1 MTRCPVCAPAITI
14 GQASTITKTIHVL
27 RLHLRRDGSAAGPE
41 PVRNRPL
48 RRAVRALALP
58 VVPLAM
64 GSCSWFSLPSYDGM
78 ETVPGLDARVEIV
91 RDAHAIP
98 HIYAHSPQDG
108 AFAMGYV
115 HAQDRLWQLEMQRRL
130 GQARLAEIVGET
142 GVETDRFLRT
152 LGLYRVAERNFERL
166 APDVK
171 AVYEAYAAGVNAWL
185 ETRSGLLPLEF
196 QLFRHE
202 PEPWRP
208 ADSLVWLKIMAWDLG
223 DNYRDELLRARL
235 ADRISRAGLQDL
247 WAQHPD
253 DPPPGPHAGAPAFQP
268 AGIDFAALEKAAP
281 AQRPS
286 GLGSNAWVIT
296 GEYTESGR
304 PLLANDPHLGLEIP
318 SVWYLA
324 HISTPEFEIVGATL
338 PGLPLPLLGRN
349 RNLAWGFTN
358 TGSDV
363 QDLFIERIDPE
374 DPARYLAPE
383 GSLPFTVRTEIIE
396 VSGGDPLELTIRE
409 TRHGPVISDLLDED
423 DEFLEDGHLLALSW
437 TALDED
443 DLSAQAVVR
452 ATTAADK
459 EGFVE
464 ALRDLAVPQQNIVF
478 ADREGNIGYVAP
490 GRVPI
495 RASGQGHMP
504 VPGWTGAH
512 DWVDRVP
519 YEALPRASNT
529 ASGRIVTANNRMVP
543 PDYPHYLTDDW
554 AAPYRAQRIEA
565 LLDSR
570 PRHDVASF
578 TAIQQDVVSLAAAR
592 LTPVLLRLAEPSN
605 ETIRQALAMLGR
617 WDHGMQRDRAE
628 PLIYMAWLREL
639 MRVLLADELG
649 PVFEDYWGIRIE
661 VIHRALGER
670 TQWCDDV
677 TTGEPETCTDAV
689 SRALEIALDYL
700 ASNYGS
706 EMGDWRW
713 GEAHAVEMNSPI
725 LGEIPVIGSWF
736 EVTRF
741 TGGERE
747 TVNAAGFDVADPDR
761 PFAQSHGAGY
771 RAVYDL
777 GNPERSVFV
786 ISTGQSG
793 NPLSP
798 YYEDYA
804 TPWRDGRYLPML
816 TDRATVE
823 ENALGTLVLTPG

>member
-1 MTRCPVCAPAITI
+1 MCARLCPDGTVAGLGP
-14 GQASTITKTIHVL
+14 L
-27 RLHLRRDGSAAGPE
+27 RIRA
-41 PVRNRPL
+41 L
-48 RRAVRALALP
+48 RRALHALALP
-58 VVPLAM
+58 LVPMAI
-64 GSCSWFSLPSYDGM
+64 GSCSWFSLPAYEGA
-78 ETVPGLDARVEIV
+78 ETVPGLDAPVEIV

-98 HIYAHSPQDG
+98 HIYARSPQDG

-115 HAQDRLWQLEMQRRL
+115 HAQDRLWQLEMQRRT
-130 GQARLAEIVGET
+130 GQARLAEVVGET
-142 GVETDRFLRT
+142 AVEIDRFLRT
-152 LGLYRVAERNFERL
+152 LGLYRVAERNLERL
-166 APDVK
+166 APDVR

-196 QLFRHE
+196 QLLGHE

-208 ADSLVWLKIMAWDLG
+208 ADSLVWLKIMAWDLS
-223 DNYRDELLRARL
+223 DNYRDELMRARL
-235 ADRISRAGLQDL
+235 ADRLDRAQLQDL

-253 DPPPGPHAGAPAFQP
+253 DPPPGPHTGAPAFQP
-268 AGIDFAALEKAAP
+268 AGIDFAALAKAAP
-281 AQRPS
+281 TQPAS
-286 GLGSNAWVIT
+286 GLGSNAWVIA
-296 GEYTESGR
+296 GERTESGM

-324 HISTPEFEIVGATL
+324 HISVPEFEIVGATL
-338 PGLPLPLLGRN
+338 PGVPVPILGRN

-358 TGSDV
+358 AGSDV

-383 GSLPFTVRTEIIE
+383 GSLPFTVRTETIE
-396 VSGGDPLELTIRE
+396 VRGGDPVELTIRE

-423 DEFLEDGHLLALSW
+423 GEFLEAGHVLAFSW

-452 ATTAADK
+452 ATTAADG

-478 ADREGNIGYVAP
+478 ADRDGNIGYVVP

-519 YEALPRASNT
+519 YEALPRTSNP
-529 ASGRIVTANNRMVP
+529 ASGRIVTANNRMVS

-554 AAPYRAQRIEA
+554 TAPYRAQRIEA
-565 LLDSR
+565 LLDAR
-570 PRHDVASF
+570 PRHDVESF
-578 TAIQQDVVSLAAAR
+578 AAIQQDLVSLAAAR
-592 LTPVLLRLAEPSN
+592 LTPVLLGLAEPSN
-605 ETIRQALAMLGR
+605 EMVREALAMLGR

-639 MRVLLADELG
+639 MRVLFADELG
-649 PVFEDYWGIRIE
+649 PVFEDYWRIRLE

-677 TTGEPETCTDAV
+677 TTGGAESCADAV
-689 SRALEIALDYL
+689 SRALEISLESL
-700 ASNYGS
+700 AADYGS
-706 EMGDWRW
+706 EPGAWRW
-713 GEAHAVEMNSPI
+713 GEAHAVRMNSPI
-725 LGEIPVIGSWF
+725 LGGIPLIGSWF
-736 EVTRF
+736 EVTRP

-747 TVNAAGFDVADPDR
+747 TVNAAGFEVADPDR

-777 GNPERSVFV
+777 ANPERSVF
-786 ISTGQSG
+786 IINTGQSG

-804 TPWRDGRYLPML
+804 TPWSDGRYLPML

-823 ENALGTLVLTPG
+823 ENALATLVLTPG

>member
-1 MTRCPVCAPAITI
+1 M
-14 GQASTITKTIHVL
+14 
-27 RLHLRRDGSAAGPE
+27 
-41 PVRNRPL
+41 
-48 RRAVRALALP
+48 
-58 VVPLAM
+58 VPLAI
-64 GSCSWFSLPSYDGM
+64 GSCSWLSLPSYDGA
-78 ETVPGLDARVEIV
+78 ETVPGLGAPVEIV

-98 HIYAHSPQDG
+98 HIYAQSAKDG

-115 HAQDRLWQLEMQRRL
+115 HAQDRLWQLELQRRT
-130 GQARLAEIVGET
+130 GQARLSEIVGES
-142 GVETDRFLRT
+142 GIETDRFLRT

-196 QLFRHE
+196 QLLGHE

-208 ADSLVWLKIMAWDLG
+208 ADSLVWLKLMAWDLG
-223 DNYRDELLRARL
+223 DNFRDELLRARL
-235 ADRISRAGLQDL
+235 ADRIDREQLQDL

-253 DPPPGPHAGAPAFQP
+253 DPRPGPHAGVPAFQP

-281 AQRPS
+281 AQRAS
-286 GLGSNAWVIT
+286 GLGSNAWVIS
-296 GEYTESGR
+296 GEHTESGR
-304 PLLANDPHLGLEIP
+304 PLLANDPHLRLEIP

-324 HISTPEFEIVGATL
+324 HISTPEFGIVGATL
-338 PGLPLPLLGRN
+338 PGLPLPILGRN

-383 GSLPFTVRTEIIE
+383 GSLPFTVRTEIIG
-396 VSGGDPLELTIRE
+396 VSGGEPVELTIRE

-423 DEFLEDGHLLALSW
+423 DEFLEAGHVLALSW

-452 ATTAADK
+452 ATTAADG
-459 EGFVE
+459 ESFIE

-478 ADREGNIGYVAP
+478 ADRDGNIGYVAP

-512 DWVDRVP
+512 DWVDRIP
-519 YEALPRASNT
+519 YEALPRASNP

-565 LLDSR
+565 LLDAR
-570 PRHDVASF
+570 PTHDLASL
-578 TAIQQDVVSLAAAR
+578 TAIQQDLVSLAAAR
-592 LTPVLLRLAEPSN
+592 LTPVLLALAEPSN
-605 ETIRQALAMLGR
+605 ETIRQALEMLDR

-649 PVFEDYWGIRIE
+649 PVFEDYRRIRTE
-661 VIHRALGER
+661 VIHRALSER

-677 TTGEPETCTDAV
+677 TTAEAESCADAV
-689 SRALEIALDYL
+689 SRALEVSLEYL

-706 EMGDWRW
+706 EMGEWRW
-713 GEAHAVEMNSPI
+713 GEAHAVRMNSLI
-725 LGEIPVIGSWF
+725 LGEIPVVGSWF
-736 EVTRF
+736 EVTRT
-741 TGGERE
+741 TGGEPA
-747 TVNAAGFDVADPDR
+747 TVKAGGFDVTDPDR
-761 PFAQSHGAGY
+761 PFGQDHGAGY

-777 GNPERSVFV
+777 GNPEGSVFV

-798 YYEDYA
+798 YYRDYA
-804 TPWRDGRYLPML
+804 TPWRDGRYLPMRI
-816 TDRATVE
+816 DRGAVE
-823 ENALGTLVLTPG
+823 EDALATLVLTPG

>member
-1 MTRCPVCAPAITI
+1 MRCRLRPDVTAA
-14 GQASTITKTIHVL
+14 ASGL
-27 RLHLRRDGSAAGPE
+27 GRPWPLH
-41 PVRNRPL
+41 
-48 RRAVRALALP
+48 RAFRALALP
-58 VVPLAM
+58 ALPLAI
-64 GSCSWFSLPSYDGM
+64 GSCSWFTLPSYGGE
-78 ETVPGLDARVEIV
+78 ETVPGLDMPVEIL

-98 HIYAHSPQDG
+98 HIYAPSLRDG

-130 GQARLAEIVGET
+130 GQARLAEVVGEA
-142 GVETDRFLRT
+142 GIGTDRLLRT

-166 APDVK
+166 DPDVK

-196 QLFRHE
+196 QLLGHE

-208 ADSLVWLKIMAWDLG
+208 ADSLVWLKLMAWDLG
-223 DNYRDELLRARL
+223 DNFRDELLRARL
-235 ADRISRAGLQDL
+235 ADRIDRAQLQDL

-253 DPPPGPHAGAPAFQP
+253 DPQPGPHAAASALHS
-268 AGIDFAALEKAAP
+268 AGIDLAALDEAAR
-281 AQRPS
+281 AQRAS
-286 GLGSNAWVIT
+286 GFGSNAWVIT
-296 GEYTESGR
+296 GDHTDSGG

-318 SVWYLA
+318 SLWYLA

-338 PGLPLPLLGRN
+338 PGLPLPVLGRN

-396 VSGGDPLELTIRE
+396 VSGGDPVELAVRG
-409 TRHGPVISDLLDED
+409 TRHGPVISDVLAEGR
-423 DEFLEDGHLLALSW
+423 EFLEAGHVLALSW

-443 DLSAQAVVR
+443 DLSAQALVR
-452 ATTAADK
+452 ATTAADRQ
-459 EGFVE
+459 GFVE
-464 ALRDLAVPQQNIVF
+464 AFRDLAVPQQNIVF
-478 ADREGNIGYVAP
+478 ADRDGNIGYVAP
-490 GRVPI
+490 GRIPI
-495 RASGQGHMP
+495 RASGQGHLP

-512 DWVDRVP
+512 DWVDHIA
-519 YEALPRASNT
+519 YEALPRASNP

-565 LLDSR
+565 LLDAR

-578 TAIQQDVVSLAAAR
+578 TAIQQDLVSLAAAR
-592 LTPVLLRLAEPSN
+592 LTPVLLGLAEPSN
-605 ETIRQALAMLGR
+605 DRTRQALAMLGG
-617 WDHGMQRDRAE
+617 WDHGMQRERGE

-639 MRVLLADELG
+639 MRVLFSDELG
-649 PVFEDYWGIRIE
+649 PVFEDYWSIRTE

-677 TTGEPETCTDAV
+677 TTGEAETCAGAV
-689 SRALEIALDYL
+689 SRALEVSLEYL
-700 ASNYGS
+700 ASSYGS
-706 EMGDWRW
+706 DMGEWRW
-713 GEAHAVEMNSPI
+713 GEAHAVRMDSPI

-736 EVTRF
+736 EVNMP
-741 TGGERE
+741 TGGEPA
-747 TVNAAGFDVADPDR
+747 TVKAGGFDVADPDR
-761 PFAQSHGAGY
+761 PFGQDHGAGY

-804 TPWRDGRYLPML
+804 TRWRDGGYLPML

-823 ENALGTLVLTPG
+823 EDALATLVLTPE

>member
-1 MTRCPVCAPAITI
+1 MTRLPVCAPATTI
-14 GQASTITKTIHVL
+14 GRASTIATTISVTS
-27 RLHLRRDGSAAGPE
+27 RRVRRDVTAAGPG
-41 PVRNRPL
+41 PGRLRLL
-48 RRAVRALALP
+48 RRGFRALAFP
-58 VVPLAM
+58 AVPLAV
-64 GSCSWFSLPSYDGM
+64 GSCSWFSLPSYEGT
-78 ETVPGLDARVEIV
+78 ETVPGLGAPVEIV

-98 HIYAHSPQDG
+98 HIYARSPEDG

-115 HAQDRLWQLEMQRRL
+115 HAQDRLWQLEMQRRT
-130 GQARLAEIVGET
+130 GQARLSEVVGEAA
-142 GVETDRFLRT
+142 VETDRFLRT

-166 APDVK
+166 APDVA

-185 ETRSGLLPLEF
+185 ATRSGLLPLEF
-196 QLFRHE
+196 QLLGHE

-208 ADSLVWLKIMAWDLG
+208 ADSLVWLKLMAWDLS
-223 DNYRDELLRARL
+223 DNYRDELMRARL
-235 ADRISRAGLQDL
+235 ADRMDRAQLQDL

-268 AGIDFAALEKAAP
+268 AGIDFAALEEAAP
-281 AQRPS
+281 TERGS
-286 GLGSNAWVIT
+286 GLGSNAWVIA
-296 GEYTESGR
+296 GEWTESGM

-324 HISTPEFEIVGATL
+324 HISVPEFEIVGATL
-338 PGLPLPLLGRN
+338 PGVPVPILGRN
-349 RNLAWGFTN
+349 RSLAWGFTN
-358 TGSDV
+358 AGSDV

-383 GSLPFTVRTEIIE
+383 GSLPFTVRTETIE
-396 VSGGDPLELTIRE
+396 VRGGDPVELTVRE
-409 TRHGPVISDLLDED
+409 TRHGPVISDVLDED
-423 DEFLEDGHLLALSW
+423 DEFLEAGHVLAFAW

-452 ATTAADK
+452 ATTAADG

-478 ADREGNIGYVAP
+478 ADRDGNIGYVVP

-519 YEALPRASNT
+519 YEALPRASNP

-554 AAPYRAQRIEA
+554 TAPYRARRIEA
-565 LLDSR
+565 LLDAR
-570 PRHDVASF
+570 PRHDVESF
-578 TAIQQDVVSLAAAR
+578 AAIQQDQVSLAAAR
-592 LTPVLLRLAEPSN
+592 LTPVLLGLTEPSN
-605 ETIRQALAMLGR
+605 EMVREALAMLGR

-639 MRVLLADELG
+639 MRVLFADELG
-649 PVFEDYWGIRIE
+649 PVFEDYWRIRLE

-677 TTGEPETCTDAV
+677 TTGEAETCADV
-689 SRALEIALDYL
+689 VGRALEISLDSL
-700 ASNYGS
+700 ASDYGS
-706 EMGDWRW
+706 ELGGWRW
-713 GEAHAVEMNSPI
+713 GEAHAVRMNSPI
-725 LGEIPVIGSWF
+725 LGAIPVIGSWF
-736 EVTRF
+736 DVTRP

-747 TVNAAGFDVADPDR
+747 TVNAAGFEVADPDR

-777 GNPERSVFV
+777 ANPERSIFV
-786 ISTGQSG
+786 INTGQSG

-804 TPWRDGRYLPML
+804 TPWSDGRYLPML
-816 TDRATVE
+816 TDRATVDE
-823 ENALGTLVLTPG
+823 DALGTLVLTPG